1 MNIVLREPK
10 LLFDTFSKKLLFDTD
25 ECGLAFFSSSNYAFV
40 NFYQIDK

>member
-10 LLFDTFSKKLLFDTD
+10 LLFDTD
-25 ECGLAFFSSSNYAFV
+25 EFGLAFFSSSNYAFV